1 MAAVRS
7 TDTKPEMIVR
17 RGLHARGLR
26 YRLHDDRLPGRPD
39 LVFTA
44 FKTVV
49 FVNGC
54 FWHAHRGCCYFKIPQ
69 ANRHKWLHK
78 LAGNRRRDRR
88 NYQRLRAM
96 GWRVIVI
103 WECELRGK
111 PSKGVNHFLDVLASD
126 IPQNRT
132 DA

>member
-7 TDTKPEMIVR
+7 ADTKPEMIVR
-17 RGLHARGLR
+17 RGLHAKGLR
-26 YRLHDDRLPGRPD
+26 YRLHDSRLPGRPD
-39 LVFTA
+39 LVFSSSKA
-44 FKTVV
+44 VV

-54 FWHAHRGCCYFKIPQ
+54 FWHAHRGCHYFKIPQ
-69 ANRHKWLHK
+69 TNRLDWLRK

-88 NYQRLRAM
+88 NHLRLCAM

-111 PSKGVNHFLDVLASD
+111 HPGAVNHFLDVLAAD
-126 IPQNRT
+126 ISQNRT
-132 DA
+132 VT